1 MPVMPPT
8 IRRAFPLWHLL
19 SALAGF
25 LSAQTAQAAPVKVWV
40 ALSDKGPGLRPP
52 AAAAPAAVR
61 RAYENGPL
69 YAPYLDS
76 LARFGFAVDA
86 GLKWQNRVSG
96 RIESTRLPS
105 LGALPFVAAV
115 EPMLRRTR
123 RASTLPHGP
132 LPAWPLAKRSA
143 GIDYGAAASL
153 YDSLGISRLHRW
165 MDGEGMQPGQGIK
178 VAVIDADFH
187 LGSAIFADLKPRI
200 RDQWDFAG
208 HGAQA
213 VDDALGDSHGAEC
226 LSLIGG
232 NTPGTLVGAAPAAE
246 FLLYRAEINDSELY
260 AEEDYVAAAIER
272 AVDSGAQAISISLGY
287 RYDFDLGEPDI
298 PFAQLDG
305 RTRPGSLAAL
315 GAARRNVVVSVAM
328 GNEADSH
335 PGGPS
340 LGTPADADS
349 ILSLGIADQER
360 RRCSYSSI
368 GPAADGR
375 VKPDLVTLGLIGSCS
390 IAVANPE
397 AAAPAT
403 VYYAGTSFAA
413 PVAAAAAALLRQAR
427 PDASAE
433 TVRQAMLRTAG
444 HADHPDNATGYGVL
458 NVAAAAQSLGVPLS
472 IHLAEEG
479 RVRVFHPGGRGPI
492 FLAWDP
498 HLAQP
503 PLQLVDVS
511 GKRVTVSVTLS
522 GSVLALKPERGL
534 STGIY
539 LARIPGF

>member
-1 MPVMPPT
+1 MPMPPT
-8 IRRAFPLWHLL
+8 VRRAFSLSHLL
-19 SALAGF
+19 WALAGL

-40 ALSDKGPGLRPP
+40 ALVDKGPSLRPP
-52 AAAAPAAVR
+52 VTAAPSTVR
-61 RAYENGPL
+61 RAYENRPL

-76 LARFGFAVDA
+76 LARLGFGIDA
-86 GLKWQNRVSG
+86 ALKWQNRVSG
-96 RIESTRLPS
+96 RIESARLP
-105 LGALPFVAAV
+105 ALRAIPFVAAV

-123 RASTLPHGP
+123 RATILPHGP
-132 LPAWPLAKRSA
+132 LPAWPLAKRAA

-153 YDSLGISRLHRW
+153 YDSLGIFRLHTW
-165 MDGEGMQPGQGIK
+165 MDGQGMQPGQGIR

-208 HGAQA
+208 HRAQA
-213 VDDALGDSHGAEC
+213 VDDSLGDSHGAEC

-232 NTPGTLVGAAPAAE
+232 NAPGTLVGAAPAAE

-305 RTRPGSLAAL
+305 RTRPASLAAL

-328 GNEADSH
+328 GNEADTH

-375 VKPDLVTLGLIGSCS
+375 VKPELVTLGLIGSCG

-427 PDASAE
+427 PEATAE
-433 TVRQAMLRTAG
+433 AVRQAMMRTAG
-444 HADHPDNATGYGVL
+444 HADHPDNETGHGVL
-458 NVAAAAQSLGVPLS
+458 DVAAAARSLGVPLS
-472 IHLAEEG
+472 INLAEEG
-479 RVRVFHPGGRGPI
+479 RRRVFHSGGRGPI
-492 FLAWDP
+492 FVTWDARGT
-498 HLAQP
+498 LP
-503 PLQLVDVS
+503 PLQLTDVS
-511 GKRVTVSVTLS
+511 GRRVPISVTQS
-522 GSVLALKPERGL
+522 GSLLALKPDRFL
-534 STGIY
+534 PTGVYI
-539 LARIPGF
+539 ARVP

>member
-1 MPVMPPT
+1 MPPT
-8 IRRAFPLWHLL
+8 VRRAVPLSFSLSFLL
-19 SALAGF
+19 SALAVF
-25 LSAQTAQAAPVKVWV
+25 LSPQTAQAAPVKVWV
-40 ALSDKGPGLRPP
+40 ALADKGPDLRPP
-52 AAAAPAAVR
+52 AAAAPSAVR

-76 LARFGFAVDA
+76 LARLGFAVDA

-96 RIESTRLPS
+96 RIEATRLPS
-105 LGALPFVAAV
+105 LSALSFVAAV
-115 EPMLRRTR
+115 EPMLRRAR
-123 RASTLPHGP
+123 RATVLPHGP
-132 LPAWPLAKRSA
+132 LPAWPLAKRAA

-153 YDSLGISRLHRW
+153 YDSLGISRLHTW
-165 MDGEGMQPGQGIK
+165 MDGEGMRPGMGMR

-208 HGAQA
+208 HRAQA
-213 VDDALGDSHGAEC
+213 VDDSLLDSHGAEC

-232 NTPGTLVGAAPAAE
+232 NAPGTLVGAASAAE

-287 RYDFDLGEPDI
+287 RYDFDLGEADI
-298 PFAQLDG
+298 PFAQLNG
-305 RTRPGSLAAL
+305 RTRPASLAAL

-328 GNEADSH
+328 GNEADTH

-375 VKPDLVTLGLIGSCS
+375 VKPDLVTLGLIGNCD
-390 IAVANPE
+390 IAVANTE
-397 AAAPAT
+397 AVSPAN

-427 PDASAE
+427 PEATAE
-433 TVRQAMLRTAG
+433 AVRQALLRTAG
-444 HADHPDNATGYGVL
+444 HADHPDNETGYGVM
-458 NVAAAAQSLGVPLS
+458 NVAAAARSLGIPLS
-472 IHLAEEG
+472 INLAEEG
-479 RVRVFHPGGRGPI
+479 RMRVFHPGGRDPI
-492 FLAWDP
+492 FVTWDA
-498 HLAQP
+498 HRALP
-503 PLQLVDVS
+503 PLQLTDVS
-511 GKRVTVSVTLS
+511 GKRVPISISQS
-522 GSVLALKPERGL
+522 GSLLALKPDRL
-534 STGIY
+534 LPTGVYI
-539 LARIPGF
+539 ARVP